1 MGYVVAFVLGL
12 MIMFLLAARE
22 DIKIRFQKR
31 RINRRYERLLN
42 GIPKRTVFLT
52 SFEQMRKY
60 REYPF
65 YIDGKV
71 YGVSTSRRWYWHCNE
86 TEVLLEDKD
95 GKTLGYA
102 QEILLR
108 RHIGDDGEVK
118 YKRGISV
125 SEWPTQLGKRIY
137 PSAVIEVY

>member
-22 DIKIRFQKR
+22 DIKTRFQKR

-52 SFEQMRKY
+52 SFDQMRKY

-65 YIDGKV
+65 YINGKV

-86 TEVLLEDKD
+86 IDVLLEDKN

-102 QEILLR
+102 HEILIS
-108 RHIGDDGEVK
+108 RHVGDDGKVK
-118 YKRGISV
+118 YKRGISL
-125 SEWPTQLGKRIY
+125 SEHPTQLGKRIY

>member
-1 MGYVVAFVLGL
+1 MGYVVAFVFGCLFV
-12 MIMFLLAARE
+12 ILLASKD
-22 DIKIRFQKR
+22 DIMRRWEKR

-42 GIPKRTVFLT
+42 GISKRTVFIT
-52 SFEQMRKY
+52 SFDQMRKY

-71 YGVSTSRRWYWHCNE
+71 YGCRPSYSWLWDRDDPYAI
-86 TEVLLEDKD
+86 LEDKD
-95 GKTLGYA
+95 GKTLGYVH
-102 QEILLR
+102 EILIS
-108 RHIGDDGEVK
+108 RHVGDDGKVK

-125 SEWPTQLGKRIY
+125 SENPTQLGKRIY